1 MDWTNEFERITIG
14 PRFRVL
20 QRPSD
25 LDSMNSVTPQTDTNN
40 PDIADSLRTDQISQ
54 LYATAPI
61 GYIGT
66 VIATLA
72 TAAVLRDRV
81 PDHLSLLW
89 IGVTVLVAMARG
101 VLSWRFARCP
111 AEQKSDPRWMRWF
124 QISAFAAGCGW
135 GLGGV
140 LMFVPDSIR
149 HHMMLDLL
157 LLGMITAGIY
167 SYAIHLRTFIIYA
180 IPIVI
185 GSLAGLLTLPDIQ
198 WRGYLMFT
206 SLLYAVTA
214 MMFARILSRSLN
226 YAIILKY
233 QNAALAE
240 ALGKKSQLAEQA
252 NVAKSRFLA
261 AASHDLRQPVHAL
274 GLFLASLSRMP
285 LPNPALQTVAD
296 MESCVAATNDLFSSI
311 LDISRLDAGIIQPEV
326 TTFALA
332 PFVRRV
338 VTEHEIMARGK
349 GLHLRFHLASGLEG
363 AYLSTD
369 APLLERVLRNLLQ
382 NAIRYT
388 EQGGILLALRR
399 RGGELVIDVIDTG
412 PGIPADRLCDIFQEF
427 VQLAPQTHERRQGLG
442 LGLSIVQRLSDLLA
456 YRIDVVSRVGHGT
469 RFRLTMALAAAPS
482 RLPAHDTGAT
492 PSLSAD
498 GRLIVVLDDDPVI
511 VRALMSLL
519 TAWGAQVH
527 GGHTYDALLAEAATF
542 TRCPDLI
549 ISDLHLQGTTVNAAD
564 IDGIAAISRLRDEF
578 AENIPAILITGET
591 DSRQLRQAY
600 SSGLLVLHKPLQP
613 ALLAGHL
620 VTLFSYQPAARAAST
635 A

>member
-1 MDWTNEFERITIG
+1 
-14 PRFRVL
+14 
-20 QRPSD
+20 
-25 LDSMNSVTPQTDTNN
+25 MNSATLQTDTNDV
-40 PDIADSLRTDQISQ
+40 DIANSLRTDQISQ

-81 PDHLSLLW
+81 PDYLSLLW

-135 GLGGV
+135 GLGGI

-157 LLGMITAGIY
+157 LLGMVTAGIY
-167 SYAIHLRTFIIYA
+167 SYAIHLRTFVVYA
-180 IPIVI
+180 APIMI
-185 GSLAGLLTLPDIQ
+185 GGFIGLSTLPDLE

-206 SLLYAVTA
+206 SALYGVTA
-214 MMFARILSRSLN
+214 LMFARILSRSLN
-226 YAIILKY
+226 NAIILKY

-240 ALGKKSQLAEQA
+240 ALGQKSQQAEQA
-252 NVAKSRFLA
+252 SIAKSRFLA

-274 GLFLASLSRMP
+274 GLFLASLNRMP
-285 LPNPALQTVAD
+285 LPAPALQTVAD
-296 MESCVAATNDLFSSI
+296 MESCVASTNDLFSSI
-311 LDISRLDAGIIQPEV
+311 LDISRLDAGVIQPEP

-332 PFVRRV
+332 PFARRI
-338 VTEHEIMARGK
+338 VTEHQLIARGK
-349 GLHLRFHLASGLEG
+349 GLALRFHLSPRLEQ
-363 AYLSTD
+363 AYVHTD

-388 EQGGILLALRR
+388 GTGSVLFALRQ
-399 RGGELVIDVIDTG
+399 RGDRLVIDVIDTG
-412 PGIPADRLCDIFQEF
+412 PGIPDHLLCDIFQEF

-442 LGLSIVQRLSDLLA
+442 LGLSIVRRLGELLH
-456 YRIDVVSRVGHGT
+456 YRIDVRSRVGHGT
-469 RFRLTMALAAAPS
+469 RFRVEMALCESPPLPS
-482 RLPAHDTGAT
+482 AHASGARPELSFRDRLV
-492 PSLSAD
+492 
-498 GRLIVVLDDDPVI
+498 VVLDDDPVI
-511 VRALMSLL
+511 VRALTTLL
-519 TAWGAQVH
+519 SSWGAEVH
-527 GGHTYDALLAEAATF
+527 GGHTYDELLAEAATF

-549 ISDLHLQGTTVNAAD
+549 ISDFHLQGKLAHEAV
-564 IDGIAAISRLRDEF
+564 IDGISAISRLRDEF
-578 AENIPAILITGET
+578 AENIPAILVTGET
-591 DSRQLRQAY
+591 DTRQLRHAY

-613 ALLAGHL
+613 ALLALHL
-620 VTLFSYQPAARAAST
+620 ATLFAEPVMSLDGSAKEGA
-635 A
+635 